1 MRILCLDIGNTHT
14 HYAVMENRRALA
26 CGELDTRRIASAA
39 DGVPALLASGKV
51 RELAPEGISFCS
63 VVPAATER
71 LELALKNCSQL
82 PVCRVYHG
90 NCPGLGIHYPTPHEV
105 GPDRLANCIGAQ
117 VRFGAPAVIIDMGTA
132 VTFDILSEN
141 GYEGG
146 IIAPGIGVMTQY
158 LHEQT
163 ALLPPLEPRDLLLAE
178 DAEAIGK
185 STISAMRFGCAVGFA
200 GMIDAL
206 LATVLEQLEKD
217 GVPAPQIL
225 ATGGC
230 AGFLPRTWKNRI
242 RWTPFITVQGLE
254 EAFLRKFATGTS
266 TPEKTNS
273 D

>member
-14 HYAVMENRRALA
+14 HYAVLENRRSLF

-39 DGVPALLASGKV
+39 DGVPALLMSDKI
-51 RELAPEGISFCS
+51 RELAPDGISFCS

-71 LELALKNCSQL
+71 LEMALKNCTSL

-117 VRFGAPAVIIDMGTA
+117 ARFGAPAVIIDMGTA
-132 VTFDILSEN
+132 VTFDILSEL

-163 ALLPPLEPRDLLLAE
+163 ALLPALNARDLLLAE
-178 DAEAIGK
+178 DAEAVGK
-185 STISAMRFGCAVGFA
+185 STLAAMRFGCAVGFA

-206 LATVLEQLEKD
+206 LETVLAQLKKD
-217 GVPAPQIL
+217 GFPEPKIL

-230 AGFLPRTWKNRI
+230 AGILPRSWKQRI
-242 RWTPFITVQGLE
+242 HWTPFITVQGLE
-254 EAFLRKFATGTS
+254 EAFLRS
-266 TPEKTNS
+266 IRV
-273 D
+273 

>member
-14 HYAVMENRRALA
+14 HYAVLENRRSLF
-26 CGELDTRRIASAA
+26 CGNLETRRVASAA
-39 DGVPALLASGKV
+39 DGVPALLMSEKI
-51 RELAPEGISFCS
+51 RELAPDGISFCS

-71 LELALKNCSQL
+71 LEMALKNCTTL

-90 NCPGLGIHYPTPHEV
+90 NCPGLGIHYPAPHEV

-117 VRFGAPAVIIDMGTA
+117 ARFGAPAVIIDMGTA
-132 VTFDILSEN
+132 VTFDILSEF

-163 ALLPPLEPRDLLLAE
+163 ALLPALKPSDLLLAE
-178 DAEAIGK
+178 NAEAVGK
-185 STISAMRFGCAVGFA
+185 STLSAMKFGCAVGFA

-206 LATVLEQLEKD
+206 LETLLAQLKQNGCPEPK
-217 GVPAPQIL
+217 IL

-230 AGFLPRTWKNRI
+230 AGILPRSWKNRI
-242 RWTPFITVQGLE
+242 HWTPFITVQGLE
-254 EAFLRKFATGTS
+254 EAFLRS
-266 TPEKTNS
+266 R
-273 D
+273 

>member
-14 HYAVMENRRALA
+14 HYAVLENRRSLL
-26 CGELDTRRIASAA
+26 CGELDTPHIASAA
-39 DGVPALLASGKV
+39 DGVPALLASQAM
-51 RELAPEGISFCS
+51 RELAPDGISFCS

-71 LELALKNCSQL
+71 LEAALKNCSTL

-132 VTFDILSEN
+132 VTFDILTEN

-146 IIAPGIGVMTQY
+146 IIAPGIGVMTRY

-163 ALLPPLEPRDLLLAE
+163 ALLPALKPQDLLLAE
-178 DAEAIGK
+178 DDKAIGK
-185 STISAMRFGCAVGFA
+185 STLSAMRFGCAVGFA

-206 LATVLEQLEKD
+206 LETVLEQLKKD
-217 GVPAPQIL
+217 GVPAPKIL

-230 AGFLPRTWKNRI
+230 AGFLPRTWKDRI
-242 RWTPFITVQGLE
+242 HWAPFITVQGLE
-254 EAFLRKFATGTS
+254 EAFLRTFTGPSAATG
-266 TPEKTNS
+266 